1 MATTNWIADAS
12 HSEIGFRI
20 KHLMITNVKG
30 KFSDFEVSAQT
41 EGEDFSTAKISFSAD
56 VASIHT
62 GNNDRDNHLR
72 SADFFDA
79 ENHPKMTFEA
89 TEVGKADGDGNF
101 KLSGNLSIRGTSRPV
116 TLDVEMGGVAK
127 DPWGNTK
134 AGFTISGKINR
145 KDWGLTWN
153 APTEAG
159 GLLVSEEVK
168 LNIDLQ
174 LLKQG

>member
-30 KFSDFEVSAQT
+30 KFADFQVDAQT
-41 EGEDFSTAKISFSAD
+41 EGDDFSNAKISFSAD
-56 VASIHT
+56 VASIST

-72 SADFFDA
+72 SGDFFDA

-89 TEVGKADGDGNF
+89 TEVGSADGDGNF
-101 KLSGNLSIRGTSRPV
+101 KLNGNLSIRGVSKPV
-116 TLDVEMGGVAK
+116 TLDVELGGVAK

-134 AGFTISGKINR
+134 AGFTITGKINR